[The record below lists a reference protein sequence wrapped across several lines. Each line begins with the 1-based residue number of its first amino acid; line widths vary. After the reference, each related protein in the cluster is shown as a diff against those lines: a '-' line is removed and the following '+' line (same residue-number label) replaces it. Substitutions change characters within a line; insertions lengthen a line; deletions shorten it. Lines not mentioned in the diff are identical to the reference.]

1 MLHIVA
7 LAWLFVV
14 ILMAAAEGMRS
25 GLFPALL
32 TLLFYGILPLS
43 LVLYILATPARRKR
57 RARLE
62 QEAQEVQAQ
71 GTAAAQTPR
80 PDAATQ
86 VTEPSTGTPPPAPS
100 EPSSDPGK
108 V

>member
-14 ILMAAAEGMRS
+14 ILMAAAEGMRN
-25 GLFPALL
+25 GIFPALL

-62 QEAQEVQAQ
+62 RETREAQEMPAQ
-71 GTAAAQTPR
+71 GAQQPS
-80 PDAATQ
+80 
-86 VTEPSTGTPPPAPS
+86 TEPASGTPPSAAS
-100 EPSSDPGK
+100 APSSDTRK

>member
-25 GLFPALL
+25 GIFAALM

-57 RARLE
+57 RAQME
-62 QEAQEVQAQ
+62 SAAQNDAQQDALQ
-71 GTAAAQTPR
+71 GTHKSAENSSQ
-80 PDAATQ
+80 
-86 VTEPSTGTPPPAPS
+86 PP
-100 EPSSDPGK
+100 